1 MDNLTTGKTFSS
13 TTTVNANNIASS
25 PHMGSGDIDVFATPA
40 MIALME
46 NAAMLCVAQDLP
58 NGFSTVGINISTT
71 HQKASLLGEKITAT
85 ATLIK
90 IDGRKLSFT
99 ITAFDS
105 KGIIGVGLHER
116 FIIDKE
122 KFIAKLQ

>member
-58 NGFSTVGINISTT
+58 DGFSTVGINISTT

-85 ATLIK
+85 ATLTK

-105 KGIIGVGLHER
+105 KGIIGEGLHER